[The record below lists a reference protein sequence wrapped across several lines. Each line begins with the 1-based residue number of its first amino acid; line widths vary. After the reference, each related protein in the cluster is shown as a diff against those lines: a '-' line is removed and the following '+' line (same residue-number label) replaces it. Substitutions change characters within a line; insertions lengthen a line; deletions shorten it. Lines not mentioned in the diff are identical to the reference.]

1 MAERIIMPKQGLQM
15 TSGTITEWLVSEGG
29 QVRAGEPLFEM
40 ETDKLTITIDAAVS
54 GTLLKIVAAE
64 GDTVP
69 ITELIAVVGQPGE
82 DISGLLAGEV
92 PGHTAAPADN
102 TPTTPALTAPARTSR
117 PADVR
122 VLSTPRART
131 RADELGLSLIA
142 LTGSGPDGLIVEQ
155 DVLTA
160 ARVTAPAVRE
170 LGSGV
175 RVPLSG
181 MRGVIARRM
190 RQSLEQNAQ
199 AVHKVSVRM
208 DEAKRAIALMRERG
222 HKIGYNAIIAL
233 ATVRALVEHP
243 ELNAEIV
250 GNEIWRKD
258 FVNLGIAVAVPD
270 GLMVPVVRDAHRLSL
285 LQLSAAMRELADRA
299 RDGRL
304 APDDCSGGSF
314 TLSNLGMLG
323 LEEFTAIINPP
334 EAGILAVGK
343 VEDTPLA
350 VDGRVEI
357 HPVVRL
363 TLSYDHRIVDG
374 APAALFLAHIKLYLE
389 TPPLMML

>member
-1 MAERIIMPKQGLQM
+1 
-15 TSGTITEWLVSEGG
+15 
-29 QVRAGEPLFEM
+29 
-40 ETDKLTITIDAAVS
+40 
-54 GTLLKIVAAE
+54 
-64 GDTVP
+64 
-69 ITELIAVVGQPGE
+69 
-82 DISGLLAGEV
+82 
-92 PGHTAAPADN
+92 
-102 TPTTPALTAPARTSR
+102 
-117 PADVR
+117 
-122 VLSTPRART
+122 
-131 RADELGLSLIA
+131 LGLSLIA